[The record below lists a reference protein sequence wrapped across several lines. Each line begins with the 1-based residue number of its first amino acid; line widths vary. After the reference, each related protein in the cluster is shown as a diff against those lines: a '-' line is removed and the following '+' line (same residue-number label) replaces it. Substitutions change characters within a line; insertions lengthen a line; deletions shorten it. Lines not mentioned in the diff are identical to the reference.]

1 MIISNYKYQQI
12 RKAINSGSNQ
22 YRINGKTGTAA
33 RYTDSPNT
41 LYYVIDDL
49 DAQTTNHYPVDS
61 VSKTTQAKWDKL
73 AQQ

>member
-12 RKAINSGSNQ
+12 RKSINQGENR
-22 YRINGKTGTAA
+22 YRIIGKTGTAA
-33 RYTDSPNT
+33 RYYDSPNT
-41 LYYVIDDL
+41 YYYIIDDL

-61 VSKTTQAKWDKL
+61 VSKATQAKWDKL